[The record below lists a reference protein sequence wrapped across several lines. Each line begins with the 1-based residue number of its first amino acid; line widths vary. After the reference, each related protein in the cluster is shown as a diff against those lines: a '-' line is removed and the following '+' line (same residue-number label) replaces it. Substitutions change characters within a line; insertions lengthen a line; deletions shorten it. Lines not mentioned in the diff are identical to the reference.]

1 LPHPERPL
9 SPNLPELK
17 AITLKRQLDDAEKA
31 NILKRHGRT
40 CFATGHGIPES
51 EKVHFDH
58 IQAFADGGPS
68 TLDNIAPMCE
78 RHNKQKGRLPLEDFR
93 IRLRLETFF
102 EGGDTQT
109 LHHLLDFLRREGSL
123 DEFGQA
129 ASITSAD
136 GMVTIESAYGEPI
149 TTPLYTCPTTGWP
162 YFYATL
168 PVALLDSD
176 DDRDDQ
182 RGLQPRYLIFGKVF
196 ELYRHFQRHP
206 VLQPSVGRVLGD
218 RIVLFDGQHKIA
230 ALLWTKRRAF
240 ECKVYLDPDLR
251 LLNETNISAHDKFSQ
266 TRFFS
271 SVMVRKL
278 GAEFG
283 REFEEYKGVEDG
295 QPKTE
300 AGFLAYLS
308 TRGGHTRAEV
318 NKRLRSYL
326 YDAIL
331 QDPDNRM
338 ARFVSAG
345 NRSSDAKP
353 LTMDMLSKSIFSN
366 FLYRNA
372 VDENLA
378 TDTYRRDDEIAN
390 TVALLNMLHDLA
402 LHAWNPS
409 AGAQDSTQRRL
420 QRLFRS
426 KSIMSWSEIL
436 RDAVLPTLNLYDSE
450 DRARPFYRA
459 LTDEHREHLRQ
470 VVGRLVSWTR
480 WDAPPG
486 DEIDRILSDNK
497 SAIKDWFKAKGLTTG
512 YLMGAP
518 E

>member
-1 LPHPERPL
+1 M
-9 SPNLPELK
+9 

-31 NILKRHGRT
+31 TILARHGRR
-40 CFATGHGIPES
+40 CFATGHRIPDS
-51 EKVHFDH
+51 EAVHFDH

-78 RHNKQKGRLPLEDFR
+78 HHNKQKGRLPLEDFR
-93 IRLRLETFF
+93 VRIRLERFF

-109 LHHLLDFLRREGSL
+109 LHHLLDFLQQERSIER
-123 DEFGQA
+123 FGQA
-129 ASITSAD
+129 AVITTTD
-136 GMVTIESAYGEPI
+136 GEVTVESAYDAPL
-149 TTPLYTCPTTGWP
+149 TTPLYTCPTTGWK

-168 PVALLDSD
+168 PVTLLDSD

-182 RGLQPRYLIFGKVF
+182 RGLQPRYLIFDKVF
-196 ELYRHFQRHP
+196 NLYRHFQRHP
-206 VLQPSVGRVLGD
+206 VLQPSVGRVRGD

-230 ALLWTKRRAF
+230 ALLWTRRRAF
-240 ECKVYLDPDLR
+240 ECKVYLYPDLR

-283 REFEEYKGVEDG
+283 HDFEEYKGAEDG

-300 AGFLAYLS
+300 AGFLHFLVARNAL
-308 TRGGHTRAEV
+308 TQAEV
-318 NKRLRSYL
+318 GKRLRSYL
-326 YDAIL
+326 FDAIL

-338 ARFVSAG
+338 APFVSAG
-345 NRSSDAKP
+345 NRSSDARP
-353 LTMDMLSKSIFSN
+353 LTMDMLTKSIFSN
-366 FLYRNA
+366 FLYSHA
-372 VDENLA
+372 VTENIA
-378 TDTYRRDDEIAN
+378 TDAYRRDDEIAN
-390 TVALLNMLHDLA
+390 TVALMNALHDRA
-402 LHAWNPS
+402 LHAWDPNV
-409 AGAQDSTQRRL
+409 GAQDAAQRRL

-426 KSIMSWSEIL
+426 KSIMAWSEIL
-436 RDAVLPTLNLYDSE
+436 RDAVVASLELYDSE
-450 DRARPFYRA
+450 ERARPFYRA
-459 LTDEHREHLRQ
+459 LTDDQHQRVGQ
-470 VVGRLVSWTR
+470 VVSRLIEWPR

-486 DEIDRILSDNK
+486 DDIDRVLSDNK
-497 SAIKDWFKAKGLTTG
+497 STIKDWFKAHGLTTG